1 MSFPASGGLPPPRA
15 QAQRGGAPLVV
26 LWEARKA
33 VWVPARTMSCPDS
46 AVGEAAVLVMV
57 VMRFL
62 GSVEGEGLSL
72 ALVVVRTAHQ
82 CRLQMARVRVAGRK
96 VTIGLIGGAG
106 EMGEVGGGRVVVGT
120 MVVGAREDLV
130 GVAHGGVDHQ
140 VDPVWAGVTE
150 LSSFYNLL
158 SVSHSFFR
166 WSTLRQRETVYIQ
179 LLSYGCSPFSRPS
192 KSRLY
197 GNKPRRLRPP
207 HIIRRLCLRVGNR
220 TIKNT
225 RLLLKTLACQ
235 GQRRERKN
243 LGISA

>member
-1 MSFPASGGLPPPRA
+1 MVS
-15 QAQRGGAPLVV
+15 
-26 LWEARKA
+26 WEARKA
-33 VWVPARTMSCPDS
+33 VWVPARTMSFPDS
-46 AVGEAAVLVMV
+46 EAGEAAVRVVV
-57 VMRFL
+57 VMMFL

-82 CRLQMARVRVAGRK
+82 CRRLQMARVRVAGRK

-106 EMGEVGGGRVVVGT
+106 EMGEVGGARVVVGT
-120 MVVGAREDLV
+120 MAVGAREHLV

-140 VDPVWAGVTE
+140 VDPVGAAVTE

-158 SVSHSFFR
+158 SVSLSCFR
-166 WSTLRQRETVYIQ
+166 WSTLSQRETVYIQ
-179 LLSYGCSPFSRPS
+179 LLSYGCSPFSRSS

-220 TIKNT
+220 TIK
-225 RLLLKTLACQ
+225 TLP
-235 GQRRERKN
+235 RRDR
-243 LGISA
+243 